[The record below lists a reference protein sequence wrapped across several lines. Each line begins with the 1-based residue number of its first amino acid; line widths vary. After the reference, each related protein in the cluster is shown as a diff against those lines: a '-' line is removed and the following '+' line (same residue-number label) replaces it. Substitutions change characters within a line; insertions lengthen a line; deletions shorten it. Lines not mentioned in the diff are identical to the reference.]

1 MEHKLGFYET
11 LAICVGAVMTTA
23 IFSLPAVLYQDA
35 GFASIHLWIAA
46 GLIAVFM
53 GLCFAELSG
62 ITAQSGG
69 PFIYVKKAFGDFAAF
84 VTGWSMWLYSV
95 AAIAMLAIITSTY
108 ASFFFPMSHWQ
119 IVLLSIMILGF
130 FTLINVRGVKEGAR
144 AEIVMILAAIA
155 IYVAYIAIGLPSA
168 DFSRFVP
175 PLAGF
180 SGVLLVLAMEP
191 FVGWETPIVIS
202 EEVKNP
208 RKTLP
213 KAIILTTL
221 FTVLLNFLLAAVFL
235 GNVEPSMAN
244 SLNPLASVAGKFG
257 PGFVTFFMAAAVLIG
272 FSALNSWILSVSRL
286 PPAMATRKL
295 FPLSFEKTNHRG
307 APVRSLLLQFGFASV
322 LCMVGQ
328 LEHIVTLLLSIAF
341 IMYVITFAALIR
353 LRKTPEG
360 EARTF
365 KLPLLFPVVGIL
377 ASVFLMLSE
386 DPSVM
391 ALGVLLLATGLP
403 AFVVVKLLTDRKFVE
418 RFWDRIS
425 FVWQFYWPVFVY
437 RRSRLERVIKLA
449 QMKDGQTI
457 LDHGAGTGITT
468 IEVSRRFP
476 HSRIVADDISRS
488 QIERAVRTFKS
499 MPSLSNVIFVK
510 TKGGIPYPKRSF
522 DRVICVLAINYF
534 VNPENEMKKLN
545 AVLKHGGV
553 AVFLAVRAPGI
564 ISHSFMG
571 TDHGIRSVVG
581 GAGFRNVSV
590 EHEKR
595 FLREYIYI
603 TATK

>member
-11 LAICVGAVMTTA
+11 LAICVGAIMTTA
-23 IFSLPAVLYQDA
+23 IFSLPAVLYEEA
-35 GFASIHLWIAA
+35 GFASIHIWIAA

-84 VTGWSMWLYSV
+84 ITGWSMWLYSV

-108 ASFFFPMSHWQ
+108 ASFFFPMAHWQ
-119 IVLLSIMILGF
+119 VVLLSITILGL
-130 FTLINVRGVKEGAR
+130 FTLVNVRGVKEGAR
-144 AEIVMILAAIA
+144 AEIVLILAAIA
-155 IYVAYIAIGLPSA
+155 IYMAYIMLGLPSA

-180 SGVLLVLAMEP
+180 SGLLLILAMEP

-202 EEVKNP
+202 EEIKEP

-213 KAIILTTL
+213 KAIIATTL
-221 FTVLLNFLLAAVFL
+221 FTILLNFLLAAVFI
-235 GNVEPSMAN
+235 GNVEPGMAQ

-295 FPLSFEKTNHRG
+295 FPLSFEKTNHKG
-307 APVRSLLLQFGFASV
+307 APVRSLLLQFGFASALCV
-322 LCMVGQ
+322 LGQ

-341 IMYVITFAALIR
+341 IMYAITFSALIR
-353 LRKTPEG
+353 LRDTEEG
-360 EARTF
+360 RARTL
-365 KLPLLFPVVGIL
+365 KLPVLFPIVGLL
-377 ASVFLMLSE
+377 ASLFMMFSE
-386 DPSVM
+386 S
-391 ALGVLLLATGLP
+391 GSTLLLGAALVASGVP
-403 AFVVVKLLTDRKFVE
+403 AFIIVKLITDKKFVE
-418 RFWDRIS
+418 DYWDRIS
-425 FVWQFYWPVFVY
+425 FIWQFYWPVFVY

-449 QMKDGQTI
+449 QLKNGQTI
-457 LDHGAGTGITT
+457 LDHGAGTGLTT
-468 IEVSRRFP
+468 IEMSRRFP
-476 HSRIVADDISRS
+476 RSRIVADDISRR
-488 QIERAVRTFKS
+488 QIGRAVKTFKG

-510 TKGGIPYPKRSF
+510 TRGGIPYPKKSF
-522 DRVICVLAINYF
+522 DRIVCVLAINYF
-534 VNPENEMKKLN
+534 VNPEKELKKLN

-571 TDHGIRSVVG
+571 TDHGIRTVMS